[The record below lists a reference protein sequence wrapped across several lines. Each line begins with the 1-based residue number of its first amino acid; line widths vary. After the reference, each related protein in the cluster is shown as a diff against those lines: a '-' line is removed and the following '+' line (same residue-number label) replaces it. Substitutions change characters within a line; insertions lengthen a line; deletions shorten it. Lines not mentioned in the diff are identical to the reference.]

1 MSRHARPR
9 FALAVLATLAL
20 VGCNFYENTD
30 SREQVQVHTQQDQY
44 ARTQPVPYFEWSLQR
59 DLYSE
64 IYKLKNE
71 AVATWSYVWDQYRGK
86 ISFECA
92 SVGFPIPGGTELTNP
107 YQVTYGQNGGSGVVS
122 QAEPDGLFAPDVSEG
137 TYVLCTNDDGSV
149 SPVYLEERVRAYFQ
163 PMQEVGGKLV
173 PVPKRTPS
181 AMIAVKTPEAG
192 ETPTPE
198 R

>member
-59 DLYSE
+59 
-64 IYKLKNE
+64 
-71 AVATWSYVWDQYRGK
+71 DQYRGK

-173 PVPKRTPS
+173 PVPKHTPS